1 MYDKI
6 RKCSLHKNINLQKY
20 AVFPYVEITC
30 YILIVPIVV
39 FLRGDKKKDMHRA
52 KGKQDLD
59 IVTEHYQAVIKNLQ
73 ADREKVQRERD
84 AAILRYQ
91 QQFVCYILF

>member
-1 MYDKI
+1 MLNSD
-6 RKCSLHKNINLQKY
+6 KCSP
-20 AVFPYVEITC
+20 VC
-30 YILIVPIVV
+30 CV

-91 QQFVCYILF
+91 RQAFCYILF

>member
-1 MYDKI
+1 
-6 RKCSLHKNINLQKY
+6 
-20 AVFPYVEITC
+20 
-30 YILIVPIVV
+30 
-39 FLRGDKKKDMHRA
+39 MHRA

-73 ADREKVQRERD
+73 VDREKVQRERD

-91 QQFVCYILF
+91 QQVVLFCFNKISTVDREISLGFYTVVVFKER

>member
-1 MYDKI
+1 
-6 RKCSLHKNINLQKY
+6 
-20 AVFPYVEITC
+20 
-30 YILIVPIVV
+30 
-39 FLRGDKKKDMHRA
+39 MHRA

-73 ADREKVQRERD
+73 VDREKVQRERD

-91 QQFVCYILF
+91 QQVVLFCFNKISTVDRVISGVFFNPTH

>member
-1 MYDKI
+1 
-6 RKCSLHKNINLQKY
+6 
-20 AVFPYVEITC
+20 
-30 YILIVPIVV
+30 
-39 FLRGDKKKDMHRA
+39 MHRA

>member
-1 MYDKI
+1 
-6 RKCSLHKNINLQKY
+6 
-20 AVFPYVEITC
+20 
-30 YILIVPIVV
+30 
-39 FLRGDKKKDMHRA
+39 MHRA

-73 ADREKVQRERD
+73 VDRENVQRERD

-91 QQFVCYILF
+91 QQVVLFCFNKISTVDRVISLGFYTVVVFKER

>member
-1 MYDKI
+1 MLNSDK
-6 RKCSLHKNINLQKY
+6 CCPVS
-20 AVFPYVEITC
+20 C
-30 YILIVPIVV
+30 V

-84 AAILRYQ
+84 AAILRYKRQ
-91 QQFVCYILF
+91 AFCYILF

>member
-1 MYDKI
+1 
-6 RKCSLHKNINLQKY
+6 
-20 AVFPYVEITC
+20 
-30 YILIVPIVV
+30 
-39 FLRGDKKKDMHRA
+39 MHRA

-73 ADREKVQRERD
+73 VDREKVRRERD

-91 QQFVCYILF
+91 QQVVLFCFNKISTVDRVISLGFYTVVVFKER

>member
-1 MYDKI
+1 
-6 RKCSLHKNINLQKY
+6 
-20 AVFPYVEITC
+20 
-30 YILIVPIVV
+30 
-39 FLRGDKKKDMHRA
+39 MHRA

-73 ADREKVQRERD
+73 ADREKVQKERD

-91 QQFVCYILF
+91 RQAFCYILF

>member
-1 MYDKI
+1 
-6 RKCSLHKNINLQKY
+6 
-20 AVFPYVEITC
+20 
-30 YILIVPIVV
+30 
-39 FLRGDKKKDMHRA
+39 MHRA

-73 ADREKVQRERD
+73 VDREKVQRERD

-91 QQFVCYILF
+91 QQVVLFCFNKISTVDRVISLGFYTVVVFKER

>member
-1 MYDKI
+1 
-6 RKCSLHKNINLQKY
+6 
-20 AVFPYVEITC
+20 
-30 YILIVPIVV
+30 
-39 FLRGDKKKDMHRA
+39 MHRA

-73 ADREKVQRERD
+73 VDRENVQRERD

-91 QQFVCYILF
+91 QQVVLFCFNKISTVDRVISGFFKTVVVFKER

>member
-1 MYDKI
+1 
-6 RKCSLHKNINLQKY
+6 
-20 AVFPYVEITC
+20 
-30 YILIVPIVV
+30 
-39 FLRGDKKKDMHRA
+39 MHRA

-91 QQFVCYILF
+91 QQLVCYILF